1 MEADWEIDIGGDAPV
16 IDAHWAGFVDL
27 HLEPERV
34 ATLPEVVEFPAL
46 ADALVRLNAAE
57 SPAWT
62 SKCDVWEAA
71 GFDPDEMDA
80 PPGRDVFALACYI
93 DILPQIGRKWRSPG
107 QAVVAC
113 RALCERLRNIPFRG
127 CRADLVVRRA
137 YITKETD
144 EYGVTAYL
152 TACGSTLEEARSAL
166 GAAVGVFADSVLS
179 QDNRA
184 ADTSKLQ

>member
-1 MEADWEIDIGGDAPV
+1 MEADWEIEIGGGAPV
-16 IDAHWAGFVDL
+16 MDAHWAGFVDL
-27 HLEPERV
+27 RQEPGRV
-34 ATLPEVVEFPAL
+34 ATLPEVFELPVL

-57 SPAWT
+57 SPVWT

-80 PPGRDVFALACYI
+80 PQGKVHFALSCYI
-93 DILPQIGRKWRSPG
+93 DVLPRTDRKWRSPE
-107 QAVVAC
+107 QAAVAC
-113 RALCERLRNIPFRG
+113 KTLCEQLRDVPLRS

-137 YITKETD
+137 HTTKETD

-152 TACGSTLEEARSAL
+152 TACGSTLVAARTAL
-166 GAAVGVFADSVLS
+166 GAAVGVFADSILS

>member
-16 IDAHWAGFVDL
+16 IHAHWAGFADL
-27 HLEPERV
+27 RVEPERV
-34 ATLPEVVEFPAL
+34 ASLPEVFEFPML
-46 ADALVRLNAAE
+46 GDALIRLNAAE
-57 SPAWT
+57 SPVWT

-80 PPGRDVFALACYI
+80 APERGLFALACYI
-93 DILPQIGRKWRSPG
+93 DILPQIERKWHSPG

-113 RALCERLRNIPFRG
+113 RALCERLRDIPLRG

-137 YITKETD
+137 CIIEETD

-166 GAAVGVFADSVLS
+166 GEVVGVFADSILS
-179 QDNRA
+179 LDNRA
-184 ADTSKLQ
+184 ADTSTLQ